1 MLEAHK
7 NTTYEVAQ
15 FAYLAPVANAAAEQM
30 LHTGHFLYIYNVK
43 YICST

>member
-15 FAYLAPVANAAAEQM
+15 FAYLAPVANAAAE
-30 LHTGHFLYIYNVK
+30 HVAYWTFYIYI
-43 YICST
+43 YIYKM